1 MLDINRCPA
10 AGVDSEVDQETS
22 SADVFA
28 SVSCGIVT
36 LHWQRFLHFRGSD
49 GGNNVRKLSLTLG
62 TQSIPAVVLQQYSS
76 SASLEQLYS
85 VTNNLIQL
93 KIYEKLSCAE

>member
-1 MLDINRCPA
+1 MKSCQVGARLDINRCPA

-36 LHWQRFLHFRGSD
+36 LRWQRFLHFRGSD
-49 GGNNVRKLSLTLG
+49 GGNNVRKTVVSAGETIVYTSSGVAAVFIFSLIGTTL
-62 TQSIPAVVLQQYSS
+62 QRD
-76 SASLEQLYS
+76 
-85 VTNNLIQL
+85 
-93 KIYEKLSCAE
+93 